1 LQQPAFKGYKQKA
14 THDRSEGGL
23 PLDLVFDLEKLHNQG
38 ARGQGIKVAIFDSG
52 LGEEYQTDSEKR
64 DRLNI
69 AKIYDF
75 TKEKVR
81 DEFRSNLAVADI
93 D

>member
-1 LQQPAFKGYKQKA
+1 M
-14 THDRSEGGL
+14 
-23 PLDLVFDLEKLHNQG
+23 
-38 ARGQGIKVAIFDSG
+38 AIFDSG

-75 TKEKVR
+75 TKETVR
-81 DEFRSNLAVADI
+81 DSFRSNMAVADT
-93 D
+93 DRPQN